1 LDSGGGKSTDTTA
14 ATSTATASRRRSNNR
29 YSGGDED
36 TDHDDSS
43 VPQITWIHVPGDHRH
58 HYIASLDWIP
68 DSNELVF
75 QRLNRLQNTVH
86 VVIAEL
92 STGSIRI
99 AWTDRDEAWIDLQSA
114 AWYGG
119 EIIILH

>member
-1 LDSGGGKSTDTTA
+1 
-14 ATSTATASRRRSNNR
+14 
-29 YSGGDED
+29 
-36 TDHDDSS
+36 
-43 VPQITWIHVPGDHRH
+43 
-58 HYIASLDWIP
+58 LDWIP

-86 VVIAEL
+86 VVIAEP